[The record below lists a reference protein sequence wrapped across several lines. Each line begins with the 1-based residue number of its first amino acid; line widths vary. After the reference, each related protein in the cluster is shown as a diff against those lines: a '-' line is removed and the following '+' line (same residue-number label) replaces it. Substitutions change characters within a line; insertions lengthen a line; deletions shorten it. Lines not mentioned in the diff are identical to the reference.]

1 MTPRALHRRA
11 PALALAAA
19 AVLAMALTPNTSAGV
34 PAGGAA
40 VLSALQQTLDHY
52 LATRSAIE
60 HISAASLSVSVRGA
74 STNINVTAG
83 RTRFGG
89 GAPVTPDDLFQIGSN
104 TKAFTAVLLLQLEA
118 EGRLSID
125 DRLGRWLPQYPAWK
139 DMSIRSLLDMTTR
152 IPTYDDTTEFL
163 SAMGSGPDT
172 DWTPAELVAFSYP
185 AVGPA
190 PPRGPGWV
198 YSNTNYIMAQMIVEK
213 TTGDTYANE
222 VARRLLGPLGLR
234 ATYYSPSHYPPAV
247 MARLVA
253 GYFFNQDPSLRPAA
267 SLMGQD
273 MSALSVSWA
282 QGAGGMVSTMED
294 LTKWVRALYEGP
306 VLAPAQ
312 RRELLRIVSTSTGD
326 PIATTTL
333 RDPRAFGLGV
343 AQLTTTATGTIW
355 FYEGE
360 TLGYRVLYAY
370 VPTSGTIIAVG
381 LNSQPTSIP
390 GRNDD
395 HIGQLMEAIY
405 SVLHRAHLA

>member
-1 MTPRALHRRA
+1 MIARGRHRRA
-11 PALALAAA
+11 LAPVLAIAALLVVTLAPGRSSGAGA
-19 AVLAMALTPNTSAGV
+19 DTRAVLP
-34 PAGGAA
+34 
-40 VLSALQQTLDHY
+40 ALQQTLDHY

-83 RTRFGG
+83 RTRIGG
-89 GAPVTPDDLFQIGSN
+89 GAPVAPGDLFQIGSN
-104 TKAFTAVLLLQLEA
+104 TKAFTAVMLLQLEA
-118 EGRLSID
+118 EGTLRID
-125 DRLGRWLPQYPAWK
+125 DHLGRWLPQYPAWK
-139 DMSIRSLLDMTTR
+139 DMSIRNLLDMTTR
-152 IPTYDDTTEFL
+152 IPTYDDTPEFI
-163 SAMGSGPDT
+163 SALGSGPDT

-213 TTGDTYANE
+213 ATGDTYTNE
-222 VARRLLGPLGLR
+222 LTRRLLGPLGLR

-253 GYFFNQDPSLRPAA
+253 GYYFNDDPSLRPAA
-267 SLMGQD
+267 SLIGRD
-273 MSALSVSWA
+273 VSALSLSWA

-294 LTKWVRALYEGP
+294 LTTWVRALYEGP
-306 VLAPAQ
+306 ALAPAQ
-312 RRELLRIVSTSTGD
+312 RRELLRIVSTNTGA
-326 PIATTTL
+326 PIVTTTL
-333 RDPRAFGLGV
+333 RDPRGFGLGV
-343 AQLTTTATGTIW
+343 AQVTTAETGTVW

-370 VPTSGTIIAVG
+370 VPTTGTIIAVG

-395 HIGQLMEAIY
+395 HIGQLMGAIY
-405 SVLHRAHLA
+405 AVLHRAHLA